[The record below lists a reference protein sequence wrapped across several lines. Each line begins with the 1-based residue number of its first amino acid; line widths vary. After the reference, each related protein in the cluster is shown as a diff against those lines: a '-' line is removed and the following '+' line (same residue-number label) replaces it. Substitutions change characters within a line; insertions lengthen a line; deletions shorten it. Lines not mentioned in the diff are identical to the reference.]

1 MIERHDHDDSLFG
14 SGLIH
19 NTWPRAGL
27 TETSADGR
35 SLIGRFVSDGDGW
48 RYDDARDGASRC
60 GMGDPLDALQ
70 QTLLEQ
76 RAMFLRAGALGYVA
90 YEMGFRYLGLEPPDF
105 LPTDS
110 WRTPGMQF
118 LIFEQLSHPF
128 TPPSLTQVSSP
139 RTYTRDELDRLVHSG
154 TVEGWVS
161 KSRYLADVNRIKEH
175 IASGDIYQANYTQT
189 FEVRSTLD
197 ADENHCLLSAQ
208 IRAPYTAY
216 LNFSACSVTQ
226 SDGTTRQFPSMA
238 VMAVSPERFWR
249 ARAGL
254 VDSRPIKGTIARG
267 TNALD
272 DRLRRRRLLSSTKD
286 RAELLMITDLVR
298 NDLGQVADIGSV
310 RTDALVRV
318 RPTPTVWHL
327 ESTVTAKI
335 ASELS
340 WVDVMKAL
348 LPAGSI
354 SGTPKRRAVEILA
367 ALEPVRRGPYCGA
380 IGWVDADGN
389 ADFAV
394 GIRTCV
400 QIGDVVRVHG
410 GGGIV
415 ADSDPEDEYY
425 ESLVKIAPLLEA
437 LSSPL
442 TINTRSNESET
453 AQFHA

>member
-1 MIERHDHDDSLFG
+1 MIEKRDPNRPCLG

-35 SLIGRFVSDGDGW
+35 ALIGRFVADGDGW

-76 RAMFLRAGALGYVA
+76 RAMSLRAGALGYIA
-90 YEMGFRYLGLEPPDF
+90 YEMGFRYLELEPPDF

-128 TPPSLTQVSSP
+128 TPPSLAQASSP
-139 RTYTRDELDRLVHSG
+139 RTYTRDELDRLVHRGAVKSG
-154 TVEGWVS
+154 VS
-161 KSRYLADVNRIKEH
+161 KSRYLADVDRIKEH
-175 IASGDIYQANYTQT
+175 IAAGDIYQANYTQA
-189 FEVRSTLD
+189 FETKSGFGPEDNYRM
-197 ADENHCLLSAQ
+197 LSARM
-208 IRAPYTAY
+208 RAPYGAY
-216 LNFSACSVTQ
+216 LNFAAASVPQ
-226 SDGTTRQFPSMA
+226 SDGTTQQFPSMT

-249 ARAGL
+249 ARAGI

-272 DRLRRRRLLSSTKD
+272 DRLRRRRLLSSAKD

-298 NDLGQVADIGSV
+298 NDLGRVADIGTV
-310 RTDALVRV
+310 RTDALARI
-318 RPTPTVWHL
+318 RPTPSVWHL
-327 ESTVTAKI
+327 ESTVTAQI
-335 ASELS
+335 ASERT

-354 SGTPKRRAVEILA
+354 SGAPKRRAVEILA
-367 ALEPVRRGPYCGA
+367 KLEPVRRGPYCGA

-442 TINTRSNESET
+442 TINTRSNESER
-453 AQFHA
+453 AQSHA